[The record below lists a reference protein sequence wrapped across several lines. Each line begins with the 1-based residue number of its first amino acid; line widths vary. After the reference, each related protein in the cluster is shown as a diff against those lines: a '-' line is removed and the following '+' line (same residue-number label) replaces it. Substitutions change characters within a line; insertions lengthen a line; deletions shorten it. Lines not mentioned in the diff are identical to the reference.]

1 MERLTRAAFLISK
14 ATVFFLPVSFMTSY
28 FSAQF
33 DGISYTTKDYWISFA
48 VVMVLSWL
56 VLVGFG
62 AVSGTL
68 ESWKYFPGLRYVVDY
83 IRTTWGKGR
92 LGDGRFSMGL
102 RSVGG
107 SRSS

>member
-1 MERLTRAAFLISK
+1 
-14 ATVFFLPVSFMTSY
+14 MTSY

-33 DGISYTTKDYWISFA
+33 DGTSYTIRDYWLAFA
-48 VVMVLSWL
+48 VVLVLSWL

-83 IRTTWGKGR
+83 IRRKMGEDEVE
-92 LGDGRFSMGL
+92 DGRFSMGL

-107 SRSS
+107 HSKSS